1 MKSFV
6 KLLLAGLFLSYASLA
21 LAQISVSP
29 QEDPTSA
36 GAWSGGN
43 ASGEGNFMSVCASCH
58 GYEGKGDGVLAE
70 ELDVKPRD
78 LSSDKFMSSKSDDH
92 LFKVIKEGG
101 ASVGLSENMT
111 PFNEQ
116 INDEEIKNI
125 IAYLR
130 SDICKCEFGGK

>member
-1 MKSFV
+1 MRSFV

-21 LAQISVSP
+21 SAQISVDP
-29 QEDPTSA
+29 QADPTSA

-58 GYEGKGDGVLAE
+58 GYEGKGDGVLSE

-78 LSSDKFMSSKSDDH
+78 LSNPKLMTTKSDDH

-116 INDEEIKNI
+116 ISDEEIKNV

-130 SDICKCEFGGK
+130 SDICKCAFSGK